1 MYICSSK
8 RIVNLK
14 NQADMYKIK
23 VISAIAAIVLAAS
36 CATTVSVPERL
47 DRFVEKTEKEYK
59 NYTEADWEKSRKEYD
74 ALVAEMKENYDS
86 YSITEKVKIAQ
97 AVGRYS
103 SLVIGNEVSEAAGSI
118 GSILEQIPETIN
130 GVINDID
137 TARIRE
143 TVEGIKS
150 SIDTAAIRKTVE
162 GLIESIDTAKIRE
175 QIEGIA
181 GSIDTAK
188 LREKIEAVIKI
199 FGIE

>member
-1 MYICSSK
+1 
-8 RIVNLK
+8 
-14 NQADMYKIK
+14 MYKIK